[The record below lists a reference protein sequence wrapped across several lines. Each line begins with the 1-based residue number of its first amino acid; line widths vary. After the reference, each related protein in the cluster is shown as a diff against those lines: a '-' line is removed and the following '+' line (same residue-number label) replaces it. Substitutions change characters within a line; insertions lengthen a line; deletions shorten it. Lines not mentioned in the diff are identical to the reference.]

1 VDQKWRDALK
11 VAAVEP
17 AGWGAGGGKGAA
29 HEGDRRGTAEAK
41 KLTQAAVH
49 VTGADGKRPRQGD
62 SGRQCIFADV
72 MGCLGLHPP
81 WHCKLFGR
89 IQAKE
94 REKIIEDN
102 WFCPFCLLHDRAK
115 PCGAKERL
123 ANPACHIPGCK
134 GKHIRKLHELLK
146 DIHKEEN
153 QVHLV
158 QGGDEWEEPEDAWE
172 IDGEEEA
179 AMIMGTIQREDDY
192 SWQEASKSWLEQ
204 EGEEEGGA
212 YYVGTCQGVSNQPP

>member
-1 VDQKWRDALK
+1 MREAIEEAFRSFVDQKWRDALN
-11 VAAVEP
+11 VAAEP

-29 HEGDRRGTAEAK
+29 HEGDRRGAAEAK
-41 KLTQAAVH
+41 KLAQAAVH
-49 VTGADGKRPRQGD
+49 VTSADGKRPWQGD
-62 SGRQCIFADV
+62 SGRRCIFAEV

-81 WHCKLFGR
+81 WHCKLLGR

-102 WFCPFCLLHDRAK
+102 RLCPFCLLHDRAK

-146 DIHKEEN
+146 DVYKEEN

-158 QGGDEWEEPEDAWE
+158 
-172 IDGEEEA
+172 
-179 AMIMGTIQREDDY
+179 
-192 SWQEASKSWLEQ
+192 
-204 EGEEEGGA
+204 
-212 YYVGTCQGVSNQPP
+212 